1 MTLDEMQAEIGAWG
15 NETFPQ
21 STPDTIMAHFQE
33 EAEELVLAAYVAPDG
48 VGPYE
53 EEAADCLLLLLHF
66 AHRKGFSLFDAAMT
80 KMAVN
85 RQRQWKTTP
94 EAAGHFKH
102 VEVPS

>member
-1 MTLDEMQAEIGAWG
+1 MQAEIGAWG

-21 STPDTIMAHFQE
+21 STSDTILAHLQE
-33 EAEELVLAAYVAPDG
+33 EIAELTAEAESERSSDYRI
-48 VGPYE
+48 
-53 EEAADCLLLLLHF
+53 EAADCFLLLLHF
-66 AHRKGFSLFDAAMT
+66 AHRKGFSLFDAAMA
-80 KMAVN
+80 KMAIN